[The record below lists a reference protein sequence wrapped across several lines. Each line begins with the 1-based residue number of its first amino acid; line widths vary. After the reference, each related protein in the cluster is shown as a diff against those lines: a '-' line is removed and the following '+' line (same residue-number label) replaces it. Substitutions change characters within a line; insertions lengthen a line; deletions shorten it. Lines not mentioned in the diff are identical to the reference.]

1 MVSYVYRRP
10 HDYRAPSSIRRLLF
24 PPQLSQVAT
33 YRGPLRLIY
42 SGGVFRQGYTVVPLQ
57 PFYLPTVDSFGGNS
71 SLSFAATGTLSGS
84 SDPTAI
90 IVAFSRIAKERARWH
105 RERWDDSPIRAI
117 NPIFSSQHP
126 TGAALLSFSATG
138 TMLAVTAGEMFGST
152 SLTFNATANTSGVSL
167 ISGQATLSFDA
178 YSVQPNTV
186 LIAGSTSLT
195 FTLPD
200 VNVPTL
206 QGSTSLTFSASGIVE
221 RRIKRISMVISHPR
235 IQMEIL

>member
-10 HDYRAPSSIRRLLF
+10 HDYRAPNATRHLLF
-24 PPQLSQVAT
+24 PPQLPQVAT

-42 SGGVFRQGYTVVPLQ
+42 SGGVFRQGYTVVPSQ

-105 RERWDDSPIRAI
+105 RERWDETPTRSV

-126 TGAALLSFSATG
+126 TGATLLSFSASG

-152 SLTFNATANTSGVSL
+152 SLTFNATANTDGVSL

-178 YSVQPNTV
+178 YSIQPNTV

-206 QGSTSLTFSASGIVE
+206 RGSASLTFSAAATVVRRV
-221 RRIKRISMVISHPR
+221 RRIALSISMPHIEL
-235 IQMEIL
+235 EIL